1 MCAFVLLCFLVRSA
15 GTKFSSKRWSRRSDL
30 FLTII
35 NVYAPTSKA
44 SLPLKNQFF
53 EDLQR
58 SVDDVPGG
66 DILLVLGDLN
76 VRVGTCSE
84 QSGDGSWRSALGSF
98 GLGERNAAG
107 DRLLMWCAMNQFS
120 ILNTFFQKPD
130 YKRGTWMHPATRKY
144 HMIDFVLMRHPQR
157 RYCTDVSVVRSAN
170 CFTWFVPGCV
180 WIFLAGTIELLGL
193 QGDPLLF
200 ST

>member
-1 MCAFVLLCFLVRSA
+1 MLHSGRQLPDDGPALRNDGVGIVMNPVMTDAWKRAGKSWKAVSSRIVVARFLVRSA
-15 GTKFSSKRWSRRSDL
+15 GTKFSRKRWSRRSDL

-66 DILLVLGDLN
+66 DILLVLGDFN
-76 VRVGTCSE
+76 ARVGTCSE
-84 QSGDGSWRSALGSF
+84 QSGDGLWRSALGSF
-98 GLGERNAAG
+98 GLGGRNAAG

-130 YKRGTWMHPATRKY
+130 YNVAH
-144 HMIDFVLMRHPQR
+144 
-157 RYCTDVSVVRSAN
+157 
-170 CFTWFVPGCV
+170 GC
-180 WIFLAGTIELLGL
+180 IPL
-193 QGDPLLF
+193 QE
-200 ST
+200 STT